1 MTAASSAARAV
12 LALVLWAAC
21 QLAWAVGEAGTVE
34 RLLGTVSAQ
43 AGNGSLRILSQG
55 SRFFPGEII
64 LTETDS
70 AANLRFADGAKL
82 ALRANSRL
90 VVERYDY
97 SFLKPEEDNIA
108 MRLLKGGM
116 RTVTGLAGKR
126 SPASY
131 KNQTLVATVGI
142 RGTDYALLMCAE
154 ADGACTQ
161 LQLPARFKSNDGTT
175 PPGLYLSVF
184 EGAINAANNAGNKDF
199 ASGKHGYVRDIDTL
213 PVEIGDEPGLST
225 EFLGFHGIF
234 NLSNPWDANPEACL
248 VK

>member
-1 MTAASSAARAV
+1 MTAASSAARAA
-12 LALVLWAAC
+12 LALFLWAFA
-21 QLAWAVGEAGTVE
+21 QLGWAAGEAGTVE

-43 AGNGSLRILSQG
+43 TADGSLRIISQG
-55 SRFFPGEII
+55 SKFWPGEII
-64 LTETDS
+64 LTEADS

-97 SFLKPEEDNIA
+97 SFLKPEDDNIA

-116 RTVTGLAGKR
+116 RTVTGLVGKR

-142 RGTDYALLMCAE
+142 RGTDYALLMCME
-154 ADGACTQ
+154 GDGACTQ
-161 LQLPARFKSNDGTT
+161 LQLPASLKTAQGKS

-199 ASGKHGYVRDIDTL
+199 VTGKHGYVRDINTL
-213 PVEIGDEPGLST
+213 PIEIDEAPGLT
-225 EFLGFHGIF
+225 MEFLGFHGIF
-234 NLSNPWDANPEACL
+234 DLSNPWDANPEACL

>member
-1 MTAASSAARAV
+1 MTAASSAAKAA
-12 LALVLWAAC
+12 LALVLWASVH
-21 QLAWAVGEAGTVE
+21 LAWATGEAGTVE

-43 AGNGSLRILSQG
+43 TADGKLRIISQG
-55 SRFFPGEII
+55 SKFWPGEII
-64 LTETDS
+64 LTEANS

-90 VVERYDY
+90 VVARYDY
-97 SFLKPEEDNIA
+97 SFLKPEDDNIA

-116 RTVTGLAGKR
+116 RSVTGAVGKR

-131 KNQTLVATVGI
+131 RNQTLVATVGI
-142 RGTDYALLMCAE
+142 RGTDYALLMCTE
-154 ADGACTQ
+154 GDGACTQ
-161 LQLPARFKSNDGTT
+161 LKLPATLKTPDGQS

-184 EGAINAANNAGNKDF
+184 EGAINAANNAGSKDY
-199 ASGKHGYVRDIDTL
+199 ATGNHGYVRDINTL
-213 PVEIGDEPGLST
+213 PIALDESPGLTT

-234 NLSNPWDANPEACL
+234 DLNNPWDANPQACL

>member
-1 MTAASSAARAV
+1 MTAASFAARTV
-12 LALVLWAAC
+12 LALLLWASAH
-21 QLAWAVGEAGTVE
+21 LGWAAGEAGTVE

-43 AGNGSLRILSQG
+43 SANGSLRILSQD
-55 SRFFPGEII
+55 SLFWPGEII
-64 LTETDS
+64 LTESDS

-82 ALRANSRL
+82 ALRGNSRL

-142 RGTDYALLMCAE
+142 RGTDYALLMCVE
-154 ADGACTQ
+154 DEGACTQ
-161 LQLPARFKSNDGTT
+161 LQLPSSLKSPEGKT
-175 PPGLYLSVF
+175 PSGLYLSVF

-199 ASGKHGYVRDIDTL
+199 VTGKHGYVRDINTL
-213 PVEIGDEPGLST
+213 PIEFDEQLGLSM

-234 NLSNPWDANPEACL
+234 NLSNPIDANPQACL
-248 VK
+248 LR